1 MHSAAKQDNPYDT
14 LIQFVGGGL
23 GGCVASICTHPVD
36 LLKVRLQ
43 VQGSASGVSA
53 PQLGLWKTIVAVF
66 QEGGVLALYQG
77 LSASLLRQAT
87 YTTTRFGCYMY
98 LRDLLSD
105 SNGNLPFYKKVVAS
119 MLAGAG
125 GAIVGTPADVTLVR
139 MQADGRL
146 PVDKRRH
153 YKHAIDGLFRIVREE
168 GFFTMWKGC
177 LPNVYRAMFMTA
189 GQLASYDQAKM
200 LLLATKIF
208 KDDPIT
214 HFTASTL
221 AGIIAAVITSPLDVV
236 KSRVMNAEKGY
247 YRSSLDCAMR
257 TFKSEGLFAF
267 YRGFVPYAVR
277 LTPHTIITFLAFE
290 QFNNACLWLLRKTGK
305 LPPATFS

>member
-1 MHSAAKQDNPYDT
+1 MQSTGPKDNPYDT
-14 LIQFVGGGL
+14 LIQFVGGGF
-23 GGCVASICTHPVD
+23 GGCVASLCTHPVD

-53 PQLGLWKTIVAVF
+53 PQLGLWKTTVAVF
-66 QEGGVLALYQG
+66 KEGGMVALYQG

-98 LRDLLSD
+98 LRELLAD
-105 SNGNLPFYKKVVAS
+105 SKGNLPFYQKVLAS

-125 GAIVGTPADVTLVR
+125 GAVVGTPADVTLVR

-146 PVDKRRH
+146 PPEKQRR
-153 YKHAIDGLFRIVREE
+153 YKHAVDGLVRIVREE

-177 LPNVYRAMFMTA
+177 LPNVFRAMFMTA

-200 LLLATKIF
+200 MLLATRFF

-214 HFTASTL
+214 HFTASTI
-221 AGIIAAVITSPLDVV
+221 AGLIAAVITSPLDVV

-247 YRSSLDCAMR
+247 YQGSLDCTLR
-257 TFKSEGLFAF
+257 TLRVEGPFAF

-290 QFNNACLWLLRKTGK
+290 QFNKACVWLLRKAGK
-305 LPPATFS
+305 LPPAATA